1 MTNAERKGNGEE
13 VTESVDAL
21 AKGNVD
27 TQVRD
32 DVEESEIENA
42 AATDIRKA
50 ASENEDEDDSAC
62 YPNRVL
68 LQLNGNFETVLMT
81 GTMAEIPISMS

>member
-21 AKGNVD
+21 AMGNVD
-27 TQVRD
+27 VQARD
-32 DVEESEIENA
+32 EVEESEMENT
-42 AATDIRKA
+42 AATDVSEA
-50 ASENEDEDDSAC
+50 VSENEDEDDSAC

-68 LQLNGNFETVLMT
+68 LQSNGNFETVLLESLVT
-81 GTMAEIPISMS
+81 